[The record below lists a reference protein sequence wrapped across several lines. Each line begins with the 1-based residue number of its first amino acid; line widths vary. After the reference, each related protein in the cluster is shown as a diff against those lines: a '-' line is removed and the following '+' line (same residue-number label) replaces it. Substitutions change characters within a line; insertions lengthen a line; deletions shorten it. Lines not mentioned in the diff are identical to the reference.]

1 MRSGAPDPRFAIAL
15 EAHRRYCRHLT
26 RAGGG
31 VLEDDGGVLLLAGPH
46 DRPLLVN
53 TAWRVDEGVPAEE
66 VIARADRFFGRLR
79 RRYELMCVAGADE
92 DLRSAALARGFPSA
106 EGDPVQLLDGE
117 PTAPAAVP
125 DGIDVR
131 VVRDVA
137 GHADLVAVGADA
149 IAIYGVPEAFF
160 RAILARPATVL
171 DPAIHAVVAYEGDRP
186 VASAQVMVEGDVGYV
201 CWVGVVRDAM
211 RRGLGRL
218 VTDAVVRAGLE
229 RGARRSVLVASP
241 MGAPLYR
248 RMGFVDV
255 GAIEA
260 MRSPRRS

>member
-1 MRSGAPDPRFAIAL
+1 MVEGAPDSRLALAL
-15 EAHRRYCRHLT
+15 EAHRRYLRHLT
-26 RAGGG
+26 RSGGG
-31 VLEDDGGVLLLAGPH
+31 SHEERDGILLLAGPH
-46 DRPLLVN
+46 ERPLIVN
-53 TAWRVDEGVPAEE
+53 TAWRLDERVPAEE
-66 VIARADRFFGRLR
+66 VIAHADRFFGRRR

-92 DLRSAALARGFPSA
+92 DLRSAALARGFASA

-117 PTAPAAVP
+117 PTAPAAVL
-125 DGIDVR
+125 DGIDIR
-131 VVRDVA
+131 VVRDVV

-149 IAIYGVPEAFF
+149 IAIYGVPEEFF

-171 DPAIHAVVAYEGDRP
+171 DPAIHAVVAYDGDRP
-186 VASAQVMVEGDVGYV
+186 VASAQVMVEGEVGYV
-201 CWVGVVRDAM
+201 GWVGVVRDAM

-255 GAIEA
+255 GALEA
-260 MRSPRRS
+260 MRSPRRP